1 MNMPGNVAW
10 YLSLISSVTC
20 NAIRFF
26 VRPRS
31 RSLQVLEVLKEAHEW
46 LCKENEPAVRKT
58 LEERGW
64 NAAYDL
70 QPDVPYPERPAAIP
84 R

>member
-1 MNMPGNVAW
+1 M
-10 YLSLISSVTC
+10 LLI
-20 NAIRFF
+20 IF
-26 VRPRS
+26 VRLCS
-31 RSLQVLEVLKEAHEW
+31 RFVLQVLEVLKEAHEW
-46 LCKENEPAVRKT
+46 LCKENESAVRKT

-70 QPDVPYPERPAAIP
+70 QPDVPFPERPTAIP